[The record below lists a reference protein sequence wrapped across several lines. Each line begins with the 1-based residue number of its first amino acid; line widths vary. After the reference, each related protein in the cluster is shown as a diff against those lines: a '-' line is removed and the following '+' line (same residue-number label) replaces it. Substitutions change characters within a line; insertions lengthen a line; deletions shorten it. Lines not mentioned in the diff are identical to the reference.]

1 MRTSTLY
8 GLAGPKTFRRSSKK
22 LFGKGGNLQNWEK
35 SLREILVSDGWSEDI
50 ATKLSFWL
58 ETGDLS
64 IFTEEELVNIKVLLQ
79 VDQSGAE
86 ALIVAYECTDGD
98 FRQLFIHGVKPH
110 VFVALKLF
118 KDVWPLEA
126 REHGFAGITDKIVD
140 DICGLKIAELKSNPY
155 WKELDKLIKDSD
167 NWPIEKRY
175 YYNAKQTCHS
185 ANYGIEANTFILN
198 VLEKSGGRIVLLREQ
213 GDYFL
218 GIYRALFPEI
228 PERCERIR
236 KQVEQTRMLYN
247 LFGHPYY
254 IGKWEINTTDL
265 REYYAWSAQSTVA
278 EITRRAYSRLY
289 EQIADTDKKWD
300 ILLDCHDS
308 IATQCSLIDAKE
320 CGLKMTEC
328 MNQELTSPSDG
339 TIFRMKSECQI
350 GFNLAPMKKLP
361 DGTIKNKLGLREFN
375 LT

>member
-1 MRTSTLY
+1 MRTSCLY
-8 GLAGPKTFRRSSKK
+8 GLAGAKSFRRSSKK
-22 LFGKGGNLQNWEK
+22 LFSKGGNLQNWEK
-35 SLREILVSDGWSEDI
+35 SLREILVSDGWTEAI
-50 ATKLSFWL
+50 EAKLSFWL

-64 IFTEEELVNIKVLLQ
+64 IFTEEELNTIRVFLQ

-118 KDVWPLEA
+118 KELWPLEA
-126 REHGFAGITDKIVD
+126 ESHGFAAITESIVNTICETKISQ
-140 DICGLKIAELKSNPY
+140 LKSNPY

-167 NWPIEKRY
+167 NWPIERRY

-198 VLEKSGGRIVLLREQ
+198 VLDKSGGRIVLLREQ
-213 GDYFL
+213 GEYFL

-236 KQVEQTRMLYN
+236 KQVEQTRLLFN
-247 LFGHPYY
+247 LFGHPYH

-265 REYYAWSAQSTVA
+265 KEYYAWSAQSTVA

-289 EQIADTDKKWD
+289 EYIRDSRKRWD
-300 ILLDCHDS
+300 NLLDCHDS
-308 IATQCSLIDAKE
+308 IATQCPLGEAKE
-320 CGLKMTEC
+320 CGLKMTEF
-328 MNQELTSPSDG
+328 MNQELVSPADG
-339 TIFRMKSECQI
+339 TKFRMKSEIQI
-350 GFNLAPMKKLP
+350 GFNLAPSKG
-361 DGTIKNKLGLREFN
+361 DNKQLGLREFN
-375 LT
+375 LA

>member
-35 SLREILVSDGWSEDI
+35 SLREILISDGWTLDI
-50 ATKLSFWL
+50 EAKLSFWL
-58 ETGDLS
+58 ETGDTS
-64 IFTEEELVNIKVLLQ
+64 IFTEEELVTIKVILQ

-98 FRQLFIHGVKPH
+98 FRQLFIHGIKPH

-118 KDVWPLEA
+118 KDIWPLEA
-126 REHGFAGITDKIVD
+126 ETHGFAAITETIVND
-140 DICGLKIAELKSNPY
+140 MCRLKISQLKSNPY

-167 NWPIEKRY
+167 NWPIERRY

-185 ANYGIEANTFILN
+185 ANYGIEAGTFILN
-198 VLEKSGGRIVLLREQ
+198 VLEKSGGRIVLLKEQ
-213 GDYFL
+213 GEYFL

-228 PERCERIR
+228 PDRCERIK

-247 LFGHPYY
+247 LFGFPYY
-254 IGKWEINTTDL
+254 IGKWEINSSDFK
-265 REYYAWSAQSTVA
+265 EYYAWSAQSTVA

-289 EQIADTDKKWD
+289 EYLSDNRKSWD

-308 IATQCSLIDAKE
+308 IATQCPLIEAKE
-320 CGLKMTEC
+320 CGRNMIEY
-328 MNQELTSPSDG
+328 MNQELISPSDG
-339 TIFRMKSECQI
+339 TKFSMKSEIQI
-350 GFNLAPMKKLP
+350 GFNLAPMKMLP
-361 DGTIKNKLGLREFN
+361 PGSIKNKLGLREFN
-375 LT
+375 LQ